1 MLTLFPKQWEHWG
14 DLGTSAIPLVRKK
27 SLFMV
32 RTTIQT
38 ILAQN
43 LVNFGCKALVNR
55 GKVNTG
61 ILRSLRH
68 VSQKEKFSFNA
79 NVDQDIPA
87 ARDFRVFWQ
96 SPRSCKL

>member
-14 DLGTSAIPLVRKK
+14 EPRHERDSIIIVRKK
-27 SLFMV
+27 SSFMV

-43 LVNFGCKALVNR
+43 LVNFGRKALVNG

-61 ILRSLRH
+61 VLRSLRH
-68 VSQKEKFSFNA
+68 VSQKEKFSFYA
-79 NVDQDIPA
+79 PFRSGYSCS
-87 ARDFRVFWQ
+87 ARLPRCA
-96 SPRSCKL
+96 SPE